1 MVHVDINTKVRGS
14 SHPEWLRVGSQIGQL
29 VNSVAGRY
37 DIVGLAGPDAGSNSP
52 ACFKPYTAEVEV
64 NTDIAFGV
72 GVRPDMIVDIE
83 TRETQYE
90 FPKATGAILH
100 EAFHARF
107 SQWSLA
113 DASAALKE
121 DEFTALVLLEESRI
135 EAQGLALDPRYRVFL
150 RASALEIALA
160 DLENFSGDSVQQLAQ
175 LVGLVHGRVIADV
188 LDIDE
193 VGEAIDTVNDSL
205 GQPVVDKLT
214 TILRKFQA
222 HAWHSNLEPVYDLA
236 REWAKIVRE
245 LAEERGET
253 KSDSG
258 TTDAQKELM
267 KKIMEQLGEA
277 MESVGIK
284 NYSELADQEQDED
297 WKAEVADRALDSKE
311 RSTHEKVATE
321 VFGKGTGP
329 DPSTGTRSTLH
340 ETRKPT
346 SAERSAAVVVARMLE
361 KAKYRE
367 RDITEVASVLPPGR
381 LRPKALVQAAA
392 LRDRGVM
399 KQVEPWRRT
408 VRKHTEDPN
417 LTVGVMVDISGSMHS
432 AMEPMA
438 TTAWVMSEAVRRVQG
453 KTAMVYYGSDV
464 FATLKAGQHLTDVTV
479 YTAPDGTE
487 KFDKAFMALDG
498 SLNLLH
504 GSGARLLVVVSD
516 GEYTSDEVR
525 ATRKWINRCERAG
538 VAVLWLPF
546 DHGRNAQR
554 TLAGADVGLITGSLN
569 PTEAASQIG
578 QEAAK
583 LLTKVGQRNA

>member
-1 MVHVDINTKVRGS
+1 MVHVDLNTKTKGS
-14 SHPEWLRVGSQIGQL
+14 SHPEWLMVGSQIGEL
-29 VNSVAGRY
+29 VNKVSGRY
-37 DIVGLAGPDAGSNSP
+37 DIVGLAGPDAGSSAP

-64 NTDIAFGV
+64 NTDISFGV
-72 GVRPDMIVDIE
+72 GVLPSMVPDINLRD
-83 TRETQYE
+83 TQYE

-113 DASAALKE
+113 DASDALKD

-135 EAQGLALDPRYRVFL
+135 EAHGVQLDPRYRTFL
-150 RASALEIALA
+150 RASALEIAI
-160 DLENFSGDSVQQLAQ
+160 GDIEGFEGGSAQQLAQ
-175 LVGLVHGRVIADV
+175 MVGLIHGRVIADV
-188 LDIDE
+188 LDLDE
-193 VGEAIDTVNDSL
+193 VGEIIDTVNENL
-205 GQPVVDKLT
+205 GQDTVDKFT
-214 TILRKFQA
+214 TILRKFQK
-222 HAWHSNLEPVYDLA
+222 HELHRTLEPVYELA

-245 LAEERGET
+245 LSAERGET
-253 KSDSG
+253 
-258 TTDAQKELM
+258 TTDAQKDLM
-267 KKIMEQLGEA
+267 KKLMEQLGEA

-284 NYSELADQEQDED
+284 NYSELSDQEQDED
-297 WKAEVADRALDSKE
+297 WKEEVKARTEDSKE
-311 RSTHEKVATE
+311 RSEHEKAATE

-329 DPSTGTRSTLH
+329 ESARYTRSTLQ

-346 SAERSAAVVVARMLE
+346 SAERSAAVTVARSLE

-392 LRDRGVM
+392 LKERGVRT
-399 KQVEPWRRT
+399 QVEPWRKT
-408 VRKHTEDPN
+408 VRKHTEDPT

-487 KFDKAFMALDG
+487 KFDKAFKALDG
-498 SLNLLH
+498 SLNLLS

-525 ATRKWINRCERAG
+525 ATRKWVNRCERAG

-554 TLAGADVGLITGSLN
+554 TLAGADVGLITGALN

-583 LLTKVGQRNA
+583 LLAKVGQRNA

>member
-1 MVHVDINTKVRGS
+1 MVHVDLNTKTRGY
-14 SHPEWLRVGSQIGQL
+14 SHPEWLGLGSQIGEL
-29 VNSVAGRY
+29 VNTISGRY
-37 DIVGLAGPDAGSNSP
+37 DIVGLAGPDAGSDSP

-64 NTDIAFGV
+64 NTDIAFGT
-72 GVRPDMIVDIE
+72 GVTPAMIGDIKE
-83 TRETQYE
+83 RATQYE
-90 FPKATGAILH
+90 FPKAAGAIMH

-107 SQWSLA
+107 SQWNLA
-113 DASAALKE
+113 EASDALKE

-135 EAQGLALDPRYRVFL
+135 EAQGITLDPRYRVFL
-150 RASALEIALA
+150 RSSALEIAI
-160 DLENFSGDSVQQLAQ
+160 GDIEGFEGGSAQQLAQ
-175 LVGLVHGRVIADV
+175 MVGLIHGRVIADV

-193 VGEAIDTVNDSL
+193 VGEIIDTVNANL
-205 GQPVVDKLT
+205 GQDTVDKLT
-214 TILRKFQA
+214 TILRKFQR
-222 HAWHSNLEPVYDLA
+222 HTIHSNLEQVYYLA

-245 LAEERGET
+245 LADERGET
-253 KSDSG
+253 QEQ
-258 TTDAQKELM
+258 ARQKII
-267 KKIMEQLGEA
+267 KQIMEQIAEA
-277 MESVGIK
+277 SDSMDVK
-284 NYSELADQEQDED
+284 NYSELMDQEQDED
-297 WKAEVADRALDSKE
+297 WKEEVESRTEDSKE
-311 RSTHEKVATE
+311 RIDHEKTATE
-321 VFGKGTGP
+321 VFGRGTGP
-329 DPSTGTRSTLH
+329 DSVTKTRSTLQ

-346 SAERSAAVVVARMLE
+346 SEERSAAVIVARMLE

-392 LRDRGVM
+392 LRDSGVLT
-399 KQVEPWRRT
+399 QVEQWRKT
-408 VRKHTEDPN
+408 VRKHTEDPT

-464 FATLKAGQHLTDVTV
+464 FATLKAGQHLTDVAV

-487 KFDKAFMALDG
+487 KFDKAFKALDG

-516 GEYTSDEVR
+516 GEYRDEEIR
-525 ATRKWINRCERAG
+525 ATRKWVNRCEKSG
-538 VAVLWLPF
+538 VAVLWLTF
-546 DHGRNAQR
+546 NHGRNAQR
-554 TLAGADVGLITGSLN
+554 TLAGADVGLITGTLN

>member
-1 MVHVDINTKVRGS
+1 VAHIDMKDATRTVA
-14 SHPEWLRVGSQIGQL
+14 HPEWYGVGSHIGEL
-29 VNSVAGRY
+29 VNTVAGRY
-37 DIVGLAGPDAGSNSP
+37 DLVGLAGPDAGSNSP
-52 ACFKPYTAEVEV
+52 ACFKPLIAEIEV

-72 GVRPDMIVDIE
+72 GVTPAMIGDI
-83 TRETQYE
+83 RERTTQYE

-113 DASAALKE
+113 DASAALKD

-135 EAQGLALDPRYRVFL
+135 EAQGVSLDPRYRVFL

-160 DLENFSGDSVQQLAQ
+160 DIEEFEGNSAQQLAQ
-175 LVGLVHGRVIADV
+175 MVGLLHGRVIADV
-188 LDIDE
+188 LDVDE
-193 VGEAIDTVNDSL
+193 VGEAIDMVNDSI
-205 GQPVVDKLT
+205 GQPTVDRFT

-222 HAWHSNLEPVYDLA
+222 HTWHSDLEPVYDLA

-253 KSDSG
+253 KDSG
-258 TTDAQKELM
+258 MTDAQKELM

-277 MESVGIK
+277 IESVGIR

-297 WKAEVADRALDSKE
+297 WKAEVAERASDSKE
-311 RSTHEKVATE
+311 RSTHEKIATE

-346 SAERSAAVVVARMLE
+346 GAERSAAVIVSRLLE

-392 LRDRGVM
+392 LKDRGVFT
-399 KQVEPWRRT
+399 QVEPWRRK

-525 ATRKWINRCERAG
+525 ATRKWINRCAQAG

-554 TLAGADVGLITGSLN
+554 TLAGADVGLITGALN

-583 LLTKVGQRNA
+583 LLTKVGKRNA